1 MKIVHLVLSESFAG
15 IEQHVDEVLTNFS
28 SHKLVLICNESIASY
43 FDKSINIYKVKN
55 FGRRSFFGKYK
66 LKKLI
71 KEIGPDII
79 HTHGSKTSSIISSI
93 KVKDYKHVATI
104 HAVKKNKKMYE
115 KADLII
121 GVSEKVLEGINHE
134 KICINNWW
142 DPKLKK
148 LQNKNNKYALAIG
161 RLEKIKGFD
170 LLITSWKNIRTNLI
184 IIGSGKEKNKL
195 NELIQQNNLSEKVK
209 IIDEVRREELVN
221 YYQDASVLII
231 SSRDEGGPRV
241 ALEAL
246 YLEIPVISTDVG
258 HMSQILP
265 KELLVEKNN
274 QAALQNML
282 EKYVDNIHLYNQKG
296 IFNFIETEF
305 SLEEKMKELNEAYDF
320 LINLDIN

>member
-1 MKIVHLVLSESFAG
+1 MKIVHFVLSDSFAG

-28 SHKLVLICNESIASY
+28 SHKLILICNESIASY
-43 FDKSINIYKVKN
+43 FDKSINIYKIKN

-71 KEIGPDII
+71 KNIDPDII

-93 KVKDYKHVATI
+93 KTKNYKHVATI
-104 HAVKKNKKMYE
+104 HGVKKNKKIYE

-121 GVSEKVLEGINHE
+121 GVSDKALEGINHE
-134 KICINNWW
+134 TICINNWW
-142 DPKLKK
+142 HPKLKK
-148 LQNKNNKYALAIG
+148 IQNKNNKYALAVG
-161 RLEKIKGFD
+161 RLEKVKGFD
-170 LLITSWKNIRTNLI
+170 LLIASWKNICANLV
-184 IIGSGKEKNKL
+184 IIGSGKERNKL
-195 NELIQQNNLSEKVK
+195 NELIEQNNLSEKVK
-209 IIDEVRREELVN
+209 IIDAVKKEELLN

-265 KELLVEKNN
+265 KELLAEKNN
-274 QAALQNML
+274 QSALQDML
-282 EKYVDNIHLYNQKG
+282 EKYVDNIHLYNQKA
-296 IFNFIETEF
+296 IFNFVEREF
-305 SLEEKMKELNEAYDF
+305 SIEEKMQELNDAYS
-320 LINLDIN
+320 LLASKS

>member
-1 MKIVHLVLSESFAG
+1 MKIVHFVLSESFAG

-28 SHKLVLICNESIASY
+28 SHKLILICNESIASY

-71 KEIGPDII
+71 KDIDPDII

-93 KVKDYKHVATI
+93 KTKNYKHVATI
-104 HAVKKNKKMYE
+104 HGVKKNKKIYE

-121 GVSEKVLEGINHE
+121 GVSDKALEGINHE
-134 KICINNWW
+134 TICINNWW
-142 DPKLKK
+142 HPKLKK
-148 LQNKNNKYALAIG
+148 IQNKKNKYALAVG
-161 RLEKIKGFD
+161 RLEKVKGFD
-170 LLITSWKNIRTNLI
+170 LLIASWKNICANLV
-184 IIGSGKEKNKL
+184 IIGSGKERNKL
-195 NELIQQNNLSEKVK
+195 NELIEQNNLSEKVK
-209 IIDEVRREELVN
+209 IIDAVKKEELLN

-265 KELLVEKNN
+265 KELLAEKNN
-274 QAALQNML
+274 QSALQDML
-282 EKYVDNIHLYNQKG
+282 EKYVDNIHLYNQKA
-296 IFNFIETEF
+296 IFNFVEREF
-305 SLEEKMKELNEAYDF
+305 SIEEKMQELNDAYS
-320 LINLDIN
+320 LLASKS

>member
-1 MKIVHLVLSESFAG
+1 MKIVHFVLSDSFAG

-28 SHKLVLICNESIASY
+28 SHKLILICNESIASY

-71 KEIGPDII
+71 KDIDPDII

-93 KVKDYKHVATI
+93 KTKNYKHVATI
-104 HAVKKNKKMYE
+104 HGVKKNKKIYE

-121 GVSEKVLEGINHE
+121 GVSDKALEGINHE
-134 KICINNWW
+134 TICINNWW
-142 DPKLKK
+142 HPELKK
-148 LQNKNNKYALAIG
+148 IQNKNNKYALAVG
-161 RLEKIKGFD
+161 RLEKVKGFD
-170 LLITSWKNIRTNLI
+170 LLIASWKNICANLV
-184 IIGSGKEKNKL
+184 IIGSGKERNKL
-195 NELIQQNNLSEKVK
+195 NELIEQNNLSEKVK
-209 IIDEVRREELVN
+209 IIDAVKKEELLN

-265 KELLVEKNN
+265 KELLAEKNN
-274 QAALQNML
+274 QSALQDML
-282 EKYVDNIHLYNQKG
+282 EKYVDNIHLYNQKA
-296 IFNFIETEF
+296 IFNFVETEF
-305 SLEEKMKELNEAYDF
+305 SIEEKMQELNDAYS
-320 LINLDIN
+320 LLASKS

>member
-1 MKIVHLVLSESFAG
+1 MKIVHFVLSDSFAG

-28 SHKLVLICNESIASY
+28 SHKLILICNESIASY
-43 FDKSINIYKVKN
+43 FDKSINIYKIKN

-71 KEIGPDII
+71 KDIDPDII

-93 KVKDYKHVATI
+93 KTKNYKHVATI
-104 HAVKKNKKMYE
+104 HGVKKNKKIYE

-121 GVSEKVLEGINHE
+121 GVSDKALEGINHE
-134 KICINNWW
+134 TICINNWW
-142 DPKLKK
+142 HPELKK
-148 LQNKNNKYALAIG
+148 IQNKNNKYALAVG
-161 RLEKIKGFD
+161 RLEKVKGFD
-170 LLITSWKNIRTNLI
+170 LLIASWKNICANLV
-184 IIGSGKEKNKL
+184 IIGSGKERNKL
-195 NELIQQNNLSEKVK
+195 NELIEQNNLSEKVK
-209 IIDEVRREELVN
+209 IIDAVKKEELLN

-265 KELLVEKNN
+265 KELLAEKNN
-274 QAALQNML
+274 QSALQDML
-282 EKYVDNIHLYNQKG
+282 EKYVDNIHLYNQKA
-296 IFNFIETEF
+296 IFNFVEREF
-305 SLEEKMKELNEAYDF
+305 SIEEKMQELNDAYS
-320 LINLDIN
+320 LLASKS

>member
-28 SHKLVLICNESIASY
+28 SHKLILICNESIANY
-43 FDKSINIYKVKN
+43 FDKRINIYKVKN

-71 KEIGPDII
+71 KDIDPDIV

-93 KVKDYKHVATI
+93 KTKNYKHVATI
-104 HAVKKNKKMYE
+104 HGVKKNKKIYE

-121 GVSEKVLEGINHE
+121 GVSDKALEGINHE
-134 KICINNWW
+134 TICINNWW
-142 DPKLKK
+142 HPKLKK
-148 LQNKNNKYALAIG
+148 IQNKNNKYALAVG
-161 RLEKIKGFD
+161 RLEKVKGFD
-170 LLITSWKNIRTNLI
+170 LLIASWKNICANLV
-184 IIGSGKEKNKL
+184 IIGSGKERNKL
-195 NELIQQNNLSEKVK
+195 NELIEQNNLSEKVK
-209 IIDEVRREELVN
+209 IIDAVKKEELLN

-258 HMSQILP
+258 HMPQILP
-265 KELLVEKNN
+265 KELLAEKNN
-274 QAALQNML
+274 QSSLQDML
-282 EKYVDNIHLYNQKG
+282 EKYVDDIHLYNQKA
-296 IFNFIETEF
+296 IFNFVETEF
-305 SLEEKMKELNEAYDF
+305 SIEEKMQELNDAY
-320 LINLDIN
+320 NLLASKS

>member
-1 MKIVHLVLSESFAG
+1 MKIVHFVLSDSFAG

-28 SHKLVLICNESIASY
+28 SHKLILICNESIASY

-71 KEIGPDII
+71 KNIDPDII

-93 KVKDYKHVATI
+93 KTKNYKHVATI
-104 HAVKKNKKMYE
+104 HGVKKNKKIYE

-121 GVSEKVLEGINHE
+121 GVSDKALEGINHE
-134 KICINNWW
+134 TICINNWW
-142 DPKLKK
+142 HPELKK
-148 LQNKNNKYALAIG
+148 IQNKNNKYALAVG
-161 RLEKIKGFD
+161 RLEKVKGFD
-170 LLITSWKNIRTNLI
+170 LLIASWKNICANLV
-184 IIGSGKEKNKL
+184 IIGSGKERNKL
-195 NELIQQNNLSEKVK
+195 NELIEQNNLSEKVK
-209 IIDEVRREELVN
+209 IIDAVKKEELLN

-265 KELLVEKNN
+265 KELLAEKNN
-274 QAALQNML
+274 QSALQDML
-282 EKYVDNIHLYNQKG
+282 EKYVDNIHLYNQKA
-296 IFNFIETEF
+296 IFNFVETEF
-305 SLEEKMKELNEAYDF
+305 SIEEKMQELNDAYS
-320 LINLDIN
+320 LLASKS

>member
-1 MKIVHLVLSESFAG
+1 MKIVHFVLSDSFAG

-28 SHKLVLICNESIASY
+28 SHKLILICNESIASY

-71 KEIGPDII
+71 KDIDPDII

-93 KVKDYKHVATI
+93 KTKNYKHVATI
-104 HAVKKNKKMYE
+104 HGVKKNKKIYE

-121 GVSEKVLEGINHE
+121 GVSDKALEGINHE
-134 KICINNWW
+134 TICINNWW
-142 DPKLKK
+142 HPKLKK
-148 LQNKNNKYALAIG
+148 IQNKNNKYALAVG
-161 RLEKIKGFD
+161 RLEKVKGFD
-170 LLITSWKNIRTNLI
+170 LLIASWKNIEANLV
-184 IIGSGKEKNKL
+184 IIGSGKERNKL
-195 NELIQQNNLSEKVK
+195 NELIEQNNLSEKVK
-209 IIDEVRREELVN
+209 IIDAVKKEELLN

-265 KELLVEKNN
+265 KELLAEKNN
-274 QAALQNML
+274 QSALQDML
-282 EKYVDNIHLYNQKG
+282 EKYVDNIHLYNQKA
-296 IFNFIETEF
+296 IFNFVETEF
-305 SLEEKMKELNEAYDF
+305 SIEEKMQELNDAYS
-320 LINLDIN
+320 LLASKS

>member
-1 MKIVHLVLSESFAG
+1 MKIVHFVLSESFAG

-28 SHKLVLICNESIASY
+28 SHKLILICNESIASY

-71 KEIGPDII
+71 KNIDPDII

-93 KVKDYKHVATI
+93 KTKNYKHVATI
-104 HAVKKNKKMYE
+104 HGVKKNKKIYE

-121 GVSEKVLEGINHE
+121 GVSDKALEGINHE
-134 KICINNWW
+134 TICINNWW
-142 DPKLKK
+142 HPKLKK
-148 LQNKNNKYALAIG
+148 IQNKNNKHALAVG
-161 RLEKIKGFD
+161 RLEKVKGFD
-170 LLITSWKNIRTNLI
+170 LLIASWKNIDANLV
-184 IIGSGKEKNKL
+184 IIGSGKERNNL
-195 NELIQQNNLSEKVK
+195 NELIEQNNLSEKVK
-209 IIDEVRREELVN
+209 IIDAVKKEELLN

-231 SSRDEGGPRV
+231 SSREEGGPRV

-265 KELLVEKNN
+265 KELLAEKNN
-274 QAALQNML
+274 QSALQDML
-282 EKYVDNIHLYNQKG
+282 EKYVDNIHLYNQKA
-296 IFNFIETEF
+296 IFNFVEREF
-305 SLEEKMKELNEAYDF
+305 SIEEKMQELNDAYS
-320 LINLDIN
+320 LLASKS

>member
-1 MKIVHLVLSESFAG
+1 MKIVHFVLSDSFAG

-28 SHKLVLICNESIASY
+28 SHKLILICNESIASY

-71 KEIGPDII
+71 KDIDPDII

-93 KVKDYKHVATI
+93 KTKNYKHVATI
-104 HAVKKNKKMYE
+104 HGVKKNKKIYE

-121 GVSEKVLEGINHE
+121 GVSDKALEGINHE
-134 KICINNWW
+134 TICINNWW
-142 DPKLKK
+142 HPELKK
-148 LQNKNNKYALAIG
+148 IQNKKNKHALAVG
-161 RLEKIKGFD
+161 RLEKVKGFD
-170 LLITSWKNIRTNLI
+170 LLIASWKNIDANLV
-184 IIGSGKEKNKL
+184 IIGSGKERNKL
-195 NELIQQNNLSEKVK
+195 NELIEQNNLSEKVK
-209 IIDEVRREELVN
+209 IIDAVKKEELLN

-265 KELLVEKNN
+265 KELLAEKNN
-274 QAALQNML
+274 QSALQDML
-282 EKYVDNIHLYNQKG
+282 EKYVDNIHLYNQKA
-296 IFNFIETEF
+296 IFNFVEREF
-305 SLEEKMKELNEAYDF
+305 SIEEKMQELNDAYS
-320 LINLDIN
+320 LLASKS

>member
-1 MKIVHLVLSESFAG
+1 MKIVHIVLSESFAG

-28 SHKLVLICNESIASY
+28 SHKLILICNESIASY
-43 FDKSINIYKVKN
+43 FDKSIDIYKVKN

-71 KEIGPDII
+71 KDIDPDIV

-93 KVKDYKHVATI
+93 KTKNYKHVATI
-104 HAVKKNKKMYE
+104 HGVKKNKKIYE

-121 GVSEKVLEGINHE
+121 GVSDKALEGINHE
-134 KICINNWW
+134 TICINNWW
-142 DPKLKK
+142 HPELKK
-148 LQNKNNKYALAIG
+148 IQNKNNKYALAVG
-161 RLEKIKGFD
+161 RLEKVKGFD
-170 LLITSWKNIRTNLI
+170 LLIASWKNICANLV
-184 IIGSGKEKNKL
+184 IIGSGKERNKL
-195 NELIQQNNLSEKVK
+195 NELIEQNNLSEKVK
-209 IIDEVRREELVN
+209 IIDAIKKEELLN

-265 KELLVEKNN
+265 KELLAEKNN
-274 QAALQNML
+274 QSALQDML
-282 EKYVDNIHLYNQKG
+282 EKYVDNIHLYNQKA
-296 IFNFIETEF
+296 IFNFVETEF
-305 SLEEKMKELNEAYDF
+305 SIEEKMQ
-320 LINLDIN
+320 

>member
-1 MKIVHLVLSESFAG
+1 MKIVHFVLSDSFAG

-28 SHKLVLICNESIASY
+28 SHKLILICNESIASY

-71 KEIGPDII
+71 KDIDPDII

-93 KVKDYKHVATI
+93 KTKNYKHVATI
-104 HAVKKNKKMYE
+104 HGVKKNKKIYE

-121 GVSEKVLEGINHE
+121 GVSDKALEGINHE
-134 KICINNWW
+134 TICINNWW
-142 DPKLKK
+142 HPKLKK
-148 LQNKNNKYALAIG
+148 IQNKNNKYALAVG
-161 RLEKIKGFD
+161 RLEKVKGFD
-170 LLITSWKNIRTNLI
+170 LLIASWKNVCANLV
-184 IIGSGKEKNKL
+184 IIGSGKERNKL
-195 NELIQQNNLSEKVK
+195 NELIEQNNLSEKVK
-209 IIDEVRREELVN
+209 IIDAVNKEELLN

-265 KELLVEKNN
+265 KELLAEKNN
-274 QAALQNML
+274 QIALQDML
-282 EKYVDNIHLYNQKG
+282 EKYVDNIHLYNRKA
-296 IFNFIETEF
+296 IFNFVETEF
-305 SLEEKMKELNEAYDF
+305 SIEEKMQELNDAY
-320 LINLDIN
+320 NLLASKS

>member
-1 MKIVHLVLSESFAG
+1 MKIVHFVLSDSFAG

-28 SHKLVLICNESIASY
+28 SHKLILICNESIASY
-43 FDKSINIYKVKN
+43 FDKSIDIYKIKN

-71 KEIGPDII
+71 KDIDPDII

-93 KVKDYKHVATI
+93 KTKNYKHVATI
-104 HAVKKNKKMYE
+104 HGVKKNKKIYE

-121 GVSEKVLEGINHE
+121 GVSDKALEGINHE
-134 KICINNWW
+134 TICINNWW
-142 DPKLKK
+142 HPKLKK
-148 LQNKNNKYALAIG
+148 IQNKNNKYALAVG
-161 RLEKIKGFD
+161 RLEKVKGFD
-170 LLITSWKNIRTNLI
+170 LLIASWKNICANLV
-184 IIGSGKEKNKL
+184 IIGSGKERNKL
-195 NELIQQNNLSEKVK
+195 NELIEQNNLSEKVK
-209 IIDEVRREELVN
+209 IIDAVKKEELLN

-265 KELLVEKNN
+265 KELLAEKNN
-274 QAALQNML
+274 QSALQDML
-282 EKYVDNIHLYNQKG
+282 EKYVDNIHLYNQKA
-296 IFNFIETEF
+296 IFNFVETEF
-305 SLEEKMKELNEAYDF
+305 SIEEKMQELNYAYS
-320 LINLDIN
+320 LLASKS

>member
-1 MKIVHLVLSESFAG
+1 MKIVHFVLSDSFAG

-28 SHKLVLICNESIASY
+28 SHKLILICNESIASY

-71 KEIGPDII
+71 KDIDPDIV

-93 KVKDYKHVATI
+93 KTKNYKHVATI
-104 HAVKKNKKMYE
+104 HGVKKNKKIYE

-121 GVSEKVLEGINHE
+121 GVSDIALEGINHE
-134 KICINNWW
+134 TICINNWW
-142 DPKLKK
+142 HPKLKK
-148 LQNKNNKYALAIG
+148 IQNKNNKYALAVG
-161 RLEKIKGFD
+161 RLEKVKGFD
-170 LLITSWKNIRTNLI
+170 LLIASWKNICANLV
-184 IIGSGKEKNKL
+184 IIGSGKERNKL
-195 NELIQQNNLSEKVK
+195 NELIEQNNLSEKVK
-209 IIDEVRREELVN
+209 IIDAVKKEELLN

-265 KELLVEKNN
+265 KELLAEKNN
-274 QAALQNML
+274 QSALQDML
-282 EKYVDNIHLYNQKG
+282 EKYVDNIHLYNQKA
-296 IFNFIETEF
+296 IFNFVEREF
-305 SLEEKMKELNEAYDF
+305 SIEEKMQELNDAYS
-320 LINLDIN
+320 LLASKS

>member
-1 MKIVHLVLSESFAG
+1 MKIVHFVLSESFAG

-28 SHKLVLICNESIASY
+28 SHKLILICNESIASY
-43 FDKSINIYKVKN
+43 FDKSIDIYKVKN

-71 KEIGPDII
+71 KDIDPDII

-93 KVKDYKHVATI
+93 KTKNYKHVATI
-104 HAVKKNKKMYE
+104 HGVKKNKKIYE

-121 GVSEKVLEGINHE
+121 GVSDKALEGINHE
-134 KICINNWW
+134 TICINNWW
-142 DPKLKK
+142 HPKLKK
-148 LQNKNNKYALAIG
+148 IQNKNNKYALAVG
-161 RLEKIKGFD
+161 RLEKVKGFD
-170 LLITSWKNIRTNLI
+170 LLIASWKNICANLV
-184 IIGSGKEKNKL
+184 IIGSGKERNKL
-195 NELIQQNNLSEKVK
+195 NELIEQNNLSEKVK
-209 IIDEVRREELVN
+209 IIDAVKKEELLN

-265 KELLVEKNN
+265 KELLAVTNN
-274 QAALQNML
+274 QSALQDML
-282 EKYVDNIHLYNQKG
+282 EKYVDNIHLYNQKA
-296 IFNFIETEF
+296 IFNFVETEF
-305 SLEEKMKELNEAYDF
+305 SIEEKIQELNDAY
-320 LINLDIN
+320 NLLASKS

>member
-1 MKIVHLVLSESFAG
+1 MKIVHFVLSDSFAG

-28 SHKLVLICNESIASY
+28 SHKLILICNESIASY

-71 KEIGPDII
+71 KDIDPDII

-93 KVKDYKHVATI
+93 KTKNYKHVATI
-104 HAVKKNKKMYE
+104 HGVKKNKKIYE

-121 GVSEKVLEGINHE
+121 GVSDKALEGINHE
-134 KICINNWW
+134 TICINNWW
-142 DPKLKK
+142 HPKLKK
-148 LQNKNNKYALAIG
+148 IQKKNNKYALAVG
-161 RLEKIKGFD
+161 RLEKVKGFD
-170 LLITSWKNIRTNLI
+170 LLIASWKNIDANLV
-184 IIGSGKEKNKL
+184 IIGSGKERNKL
-195 NELIQQNNLSEKVK
+195 NELIEQNNLSEKVK
-209 IIDEVRREELVN
+209 IIDAVKKEELLN
-221 YYQDASVLII
+221 YYRNASVLII

-265 KELLVEKNN
+265 KELLAEKNN
-274 QAALQNML
+274 QSALQDIL
-282 EKYVDNIHLYNQKG
+282 EKYVDNIHLYNQKA
-296 IFNFIETEF
+296 IFNFVETEF
-305 SLEEKMKELNEAYDF
+305 SIEEKMQELNDAYS
-320 LINLDIN
+320 LLASKS

>member
-1 MKIVHLVLSESFAG
+1 MKIVHFVLSDSFAG

-28 SHKLVLICNESIASY
+28 SHKLILICNESIASY
-43 FDKSINIYKVKN
+43 FDKSVNIYKVKN

-71 KEIGPDII
+71 KDIDPDII

-93 KVKDYKHVATI
+93 KTKNYKHVATI
-104 HAVKKNKKMYE
+104 HGVKKNKKIYE

-121 GVSEKVLEGINHE
+121 GVSDKALEGINHE
-134 KICINNWW
+134 TICINNWW
-142 DPKLKK
+142 HPELKK
-148 LQNKNNKYALAIG
+148 IQNKNNKYALAVG
-161 RLEKIKGFD
+161 RLEKVKGFD
-170 LLITSWKNIRTNLI
+170 LLIASWKNICANLV
-184 IIGSGKEKNKL
+184 IIGSGKERNKL
-195 NELIQQNNLSEKVK
+195 NELIEQNNLSEKVK
-209 IIDEVRREELVN
+209 IIDAVKKEELLN

-265 KELLVEKNN
+265 KELLAEKNN
-274 QAALQNML
+274 QSALQDML
-282 EKYVDNIHLYNQKG
+282 EKYVDNIHLYNQKA
-296 IFNFIETEF
+296 IFNFVEREF
-305 SLEEKMKELNEAYDF
+305 SIEEKMQELNDAYS
-320 LINLDIN
+320 LLASKS

>member
-1 MKIVHLVLSESFAG
+1 MKIVHFVLSESFAG

-28 SHKLVLICNESIASY
+28 SHKLILICNESIASY
-43 FDKSINIYKVKN
+43 FDKSIDIYKVKN

-71 KEIGPDII
+71 KDIDPDII

-93 KVKDYKHVATI
+93 KTKNYKHVATI
-104 HAVKKNKKMYE
+104 HGVKKNKKIYE

-121 GVSEKVLEGINHE
+121 GVSDKALEGINHE
-134 KICINNWW
+134 TICINNWW
-142 DPKLKK
+142 HPELKK
-148 LQNKNNKYALAIG
+148 IQNKNNKYALAVG
-161 RLEKIKGFD
+161 RLEKVKGFD
-170 LLITSWKNIRTNLI
+170 LLIASWKNICANLV

-195 NELIQQNNLSEKVK
+195 NELIEQNNLSEKVK
-209 IIDEVRREELVN
+209 IIDAVKKEELLN
-221 YYQDASVLII
+221 YYQDASILII

-265 KELLVEKNN
+265 KELLAEKNN
-274 QAALQNML
+274 QSALQDML
-282 EKYVDNIHLYNQKG
+282 EKYVDNIHLYNQKA
-296 IFNFIETEF
+296 IFNFVEREF
-305 SLEEKMKELNEAYDF
+305 SIEEKMQELNDAYS
-320 LINLDIN
+320 LLASKS

>member
-1 MKIVHLVLSESFAG
+1 MKIVHFVLSDSFAG

-28 SHKLVLICNESIASY
+28 SHKLILICNESIASY

-71 KEIGPDII
+71 KDIDPDII

-93 KVKDYKHVATI
+93 KTKNYKHVATI
-104 HAVKKNKKMYE
+104 HGVKKNKKIYE

-121 GVSEKVLEGINHE
+121 GVSDKALEGINHE
-134 KICINNWW
+134 TICINNWW
-142 DPKLKK
+142 HPKLKK
-148 LQNKNNKYALAIG
+148 IQNKNNKYALAVG
-161 RLEKIKGFD
+161 RLEKVKGFD
-170 LLITSWKNIRTNLI
+170 LLIASWKNIDANLV
-184 IIGSGKEKNKL
+184 IIGSGKERNKL
-195 NELIQQNNLSEKVK
+195 NELIEQNNLSEKVK
-209 IIDEVRREELVN
+209 IIDAVKKEELLN
-221 YYQDASVLII
+221 YYRNASVLII

-265 KELLVEKNN
+265 KELLAEKNN
-274 QAALQNML
+274 QSALQDML
-282 EKYVDNIHLYNQKG
+282 EKYVDNIHLYNQKA
-296 IFNFIETEF
+296 IFNFVETEF
-305 SLEEKMKELNEAYDF
+305 SIEEKMQELNDAYS
-320 LINLDIN
+320 LLASKS

>member
-1 MKIVHLVLSESFAG
+1 MKIVHFVLSDSFAG

-28 SHKLVLICNESIASY
+28 SHKLILICNESIASY
-43 FDKSINIYKVKN
+43 FDKSINIYKIKN
-55 FGRRSFFGKYK
+55 FGRRSFFGKYQ

-71 KEIGPDII
+71 KDIDPDII

-93 KVKDYKHVATI
+93 KTKNYKHVATI
-104 HAVKKNKKMYE
+104 HGVKKNKKIYE

-121 GVSEKVLEGINHE
+121 GVSDKALEGINHE
-134 KICINNWW
+134 TICINNWW
-142 DPKLKK
+142 HPELKK
-148 LQNKNNKYALAIG
+148 IQNKKNKHALAVG
-161 RLEKIKGFD
+161 RLEKVKGFD
-170 LLITSWKNIRTNLI
+170 LLIASWKNICANLV

-195 NELIQQNNLSEKVK
+195 NELIEQNNLSEKVK
-209 IIDEVRREELVN
+209 IIDVVKKEELLN

-265 KELLVEKNN
+265 KELLAEKNN
-274 QAALQNML
+274 QSALQDML
-282 EKYVDNIHLYNQKG
+282 EKYVDNIHLYNQKA
-296 IFNFIETEF
+296 IFNFVEREF
-305 SLEEKMKELNEAYDF
+305 SIEEKMQELNDAYS
-320 LINLDIN
+320 LLASKS

>member
-28 SHKLVLICNESIASY
+28 SHKLILICNESIASY
-43 FDKSINIYKVKN
+43 FDKRINIYKVKN

-71 KEIGPDII
+71 KDIDPDIV

-93 KVKDYKHVATI
+93 KTKNYKHVATI
-104 HAVKKNKKMYE
+104 HGVKKNKKIYE

-121 GVSEKVLEGINHE
+121 GVSDKALEGINHE
-134 KICINNWW
+134 TICINNWW
-142 DPKLKK
+142 HPKLKK
-148 LQNKNNKYALAIG
+148 IQNKNNKYALAVG
-161 RLEKIKGFD
+161 RLEKVKGFD
-170 LLITSWKNIRTNLI
+170 LLIASWKNICANLI
-184 IIGSGKEKNKL
+184 IIGSGKERNKL
-195 NELIQQNNLSEKVK
+195 NELIEQNNLSEKVK
-209 IIDEVRREELVN
+209 IIDAVKKEELLN

-258 HMSQILP
+258 HMPQILP
-265 KELLVEKNN
+265 KELLAEKNN
-274 QAALQNML
+274 QSSLQDML
-282 EKYVDNIHLYNQKG
+282 EKYVDDIHLYNQKA
-296 IFNFIETEF
+296 IFNFVETEF
-305 SLEEKMKELNEAYDF
+305 SIEEKMQELNDAY
-320 LINLDIN
+320 NLLASKS

>member
-1 MKIVHLVLSESFAG
+1 MKIVHFVLSDSFAG

-28 SHKLVLICNESIASY
+28 SHKLILICNESIASY

-71 KEIGPDII
+71 KDIDPDII

-93 KVKDYKHVATI
+93 KTKNYKHVATI
-104 HAVKKNKKMYE
+104 HGVKKNKKIYE

-121 GVSEKVLEGINHE
+121 GVSDKALEGINHE
-134 KICINNWW
+134 TICINNWW
-142 DPKLKK
+142 HPKLKK
-148 LQNKNNKYALAIG
+148 IQNKNNKYALAVG
-161 RLEKIKGFD
+161 RLEKVKGFD
-170 LLITSWKNIRTNLI
+170 LLIASWKNICTNLV
-184 IIGSGKEKNKL
+184 IIGSGKERNKL
-195 NELIQQNNLSEKVK
+195 NELIEQNNLSEKVK
-209 IIDEVRREELVN
+209 IIDAAKKEELLN

-265 KELLVEKNN
+265 KELLAEKNN
-274 QAALQNML
+274 QSALQDML
-282 EKYVDNIHLYNQKG
+282 EKYVDNIHLYNQKA
-296 IFNFIETEF
+296 IFNFVEKEF
-305 SLEEKMKELNEAYDF
+305 SIEEKMQELNDAYS
-320 LINLDIN
+320 LLASKS